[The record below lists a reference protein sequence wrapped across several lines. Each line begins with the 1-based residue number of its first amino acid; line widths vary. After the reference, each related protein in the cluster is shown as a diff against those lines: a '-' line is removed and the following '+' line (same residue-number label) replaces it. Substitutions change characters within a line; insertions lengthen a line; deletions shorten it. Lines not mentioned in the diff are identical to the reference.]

1 MASSSSLTVEK
12 RGREITLSLPP
23 ADTERWS
30 PRRKAAVVAATRNGV
45 ITRSE
50 ACARYQLSP
59 EELSSWEAALDEN
72 GIPGLRSTRQ
82 QIYRVTA
89 ALVKARRTRMTLVA
103 NERPDIKAQPDTGAQ
118 PNTGAQTEPSKSG
131 PALAAAG

>member
-1 MASSSSLTVEK
+1 MIASSSSLTVEE

-30 PRRKAAVVAATRNGV
+30 PRRKAAVVAATRSGV
-45 ITRSE
+45 ITRGE

-103 NERPDIKAQPDTGAQ
+103 NERPDTA
-118 PNTGAQTEPSKSG
+118 AQTEPSMSG

>member
-1 MASSSSLTVEK
+1 MIENATTLVVEE
-12 RGREITLSLPP
+12 RGRAVTLSLPP

-30 PRRKAAVVAATRNGV
+30 PRRKAAVVAATRTGV

-50 ACARYQLSP
+50 ACTRYRLSP
-59 EELSSWEAALDEN
+59 EELSAWEAALDEN
-72 GIPGLRSTRQ
+72 GIPGLRTTRQ

-89 ALVKARRTRMTLVA
+89 ALAKARRTRMALVVNDRA
-103 NERPDIKAQPDTGAQ
+103 NGGTQG
-118 PNTGAQTEPSKSG
+118 EPSKSG